1 MGSQQKIVDL
11 PVGKQEKWGG
21 SGGKPP
27 PSSSPRQPPRA
38 RTTAA
43 VEKDLKERLTT
54 VFTRIAD
61 AADARGDMELAE
73 VVRDDTEIMATGLVS
88 LTRPFMLLRT
98 PLLLLL
104 AVVEPVMAFGR
115 IGRLT
120 LERVLIRRE
129 RRKDEARES
138 TDPH

>member
-1 MGSQQKIVDL
+1 MGSQQKIVAL
-11 PVGKQEKWGG
+11 PGGKQEKGG
-21 SGGKPP
+21 GGGKPP
-27 PSSSPRQPPRA
+27 PSSSPRQSPRA
-38 RTTAA
+38 RTAAA

-73 VVRDDTEIMATGLVS
+73 VVRDDKEIMATGLVS

>member
-11 PVGKQEKWGG
+11 PGGKQEKGG
-21 SGGKPP
+21 GGGKPP
-27 PSSSPRQPPRA
+27 PSSSPRQSPRA
-38 RTTAA
+38 RTAAA

>member
-11 PVGKQEKWGG
+11 PGGKQEKGG
-21 SGGKPP
+21 GGGKPP
-27 PSSSPRQPPRA
+27 PSSSPRQSPRA
-38 RTTAA
+38 RTAAA

-61 AADARGDMELAE
+61 AADARGDVELAE